1 MFYFSLSR
9 ISLPVFPLLPQ
20 PFPHSFLSFFP
31 TTLSLSEDLIISVI
45 KLSPALLITFAEPC
59 LSFDTFYMPSFYG
72 KDHPHIFHH
81 AITCMIV
88 SYFLLLT
95 SEHACTHTQ
104 QNIGLLSL
112 SKVESLGLVT
122 QLKYCTNL
130 TMNSFSRTSN
140 SRRLQSVMSIGNII
154 EHWVIPSP
162 PKRLSHS

>member
-1 MFYFSLSR
+1 MVLVYLNDFLYSFMFYFSLSR

-81 AITCMIV
+81 AITCIIV
-88 SYFLLLT
+88 SYFLNT
-95 SEHACTHTQ
+95 HACTHRHTQ
-104 QNIGLLSL
+104 RHTDTQTHRHTHRHTDTHEYECS
-112 SKVESLGLVT
+112 SSLG
-122 QLKYCTNL
+122 
-130 TMNSFSRTSN
+130 
-140 SRRLQSVMSIGNII
+140 
-154 EHWVIPSP
+154 PS
-162 PKRLSHS
+162 